1 MMVQMYVGRS
11 NMRAA
16 FLAMLLVMCSPVA
29 PAQTASMI
37 DFFRHADSMTIHP
50 SLDQQLAII
59 QQKKM
64 GDNYVSFVG
73 PKGTSIVLLAAVTV
87 EKLADP
93 NLISRTVDFIQDR
106 PTTGKI
112 PTWGYVFDRNRD
124 GKIDYLALV
133 EGAAPYKNSSFPAD
147 YPARKK
153 RVDMAQ
159 MELFVNNCKLVFNH
173 YADDNYDGKIDAL
186 VHIDLDP
193 ERDWVDRQ
201 IVARSTQFNDL
212 FDVAWAF
219 QGSMANE
226 HVTVG
231 ITTNGILFHPL
242 NRPTDYL
249 SKATLADRTGILNYL
264 NASAAECKL
273 KWFNFIHPEKKDE

>member
-1 MMVQMYVGRS
+1 MVALMFGGKN
-11 NMRAA
+11 NMRAVL
-16 FLAMLLVMCSPVA
+16 LALLLPISSLISQ
-29 PAQTASMI
+29 AQTGSMI

-59 QQKKM
+59 QQKKL
-64 GDNYVSFVG
+64 GDNYVSFIG
-73 PKGTSIVLLAAVTV
+73 PKGTSIVLIAAVTV
-87 EKLADP
+87 EKLTNP
-93 NLISRTVDFIQDR
+93 NLISRTVDFVKDR

-112 PTWGYVFDRNRD
+112 PTWGYVFDRNGD

-133 EGAAPYKNSSFPAD
+133 EGAAPYKNSTFPVD

-159 MELFVNNCKLVFNH
+159 MELFVNSCKLVFNH
-173 YADDNYDGKIDAL
+173 YADDNFDGKIDAL

-201 IVARSTQFNDL
+201 IVARSTTFDDV

-219 QGSMANE
+219 QGSMANVHE
-226 HVTVG
+226 KIG
-231 ITTNGILFHPL
+231 ITSTGILFHPL
-242 NRPTDYL
+242 NSPTGYL
-249 SKATLADRTGILNYL
+249 SKATLAARTGILSYL

-273 KWFNFIHPEKKDE
+273 KWFNFIHPEKPVE